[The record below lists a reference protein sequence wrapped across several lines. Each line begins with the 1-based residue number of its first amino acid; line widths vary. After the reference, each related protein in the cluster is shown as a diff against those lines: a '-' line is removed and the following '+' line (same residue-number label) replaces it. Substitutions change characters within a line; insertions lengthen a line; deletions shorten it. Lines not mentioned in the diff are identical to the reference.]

1 MSEKLFRTYDKGR
14 KEYLSNGN
22 LFIAINTSRQP
33 NKSEIYLDIISNA
46 DKYKERFIIEQYTGI
61 CDKNNKK
68 IFEGDIIKY
77 NVWGCYECFA
87 VVRIG
92 EYDQDGS
99 GDEYPALKIYGV
111 YCEVIKYYPFIEED
125 KDYFPKYLKTSSL
138 LEIGIDNF
146 ELVGNIH
153 ENPELLS

>member
-68 IFEGDIIKY
+68 IFAG
-77 NVWGCYECFA
+77 
-87 VVRIG
+87 
-92 EYDQDGS
+92 
-99 GDEYPALKIYGV
+99 
-111 YCEVIKYYPFIEED
+111 
-125 KDYFPKYLKTSSL
+125 T
-138 LEIGIDNF
+138 
-146 ELVGNIH
+146 
-153 ENPELLS
+153 